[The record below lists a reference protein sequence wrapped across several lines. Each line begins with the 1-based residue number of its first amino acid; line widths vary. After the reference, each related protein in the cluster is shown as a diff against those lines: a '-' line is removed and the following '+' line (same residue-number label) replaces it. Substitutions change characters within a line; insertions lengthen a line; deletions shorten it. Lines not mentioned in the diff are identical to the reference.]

1 MLSEV
6 TNGIEDSPNSPSIVM
21 YSTNWCP
28 DCFRAKKVMQSM
40 QVQFDEIDITEDE
53 EATEMVIRM
62 NNGHRSV
69 PTIVFPDG
77 SILTEPSIMT
87 LMQKLQSL
95 S

>member
-1 MLSEV
+1 MSEV
-6 TNGIEDSPNSPSIVM
+6 GQSIRM
-21 YSTNWCP
+21 YTTNWCP

-40 QVQFDEIDITEDE
+40 QVQFDEIDITHDE
-53 EATEMVIRM
+53 EAIELVIRL

-77 SILTEPSIMT
+77 SVLTEPSAII